1 MYFSSI
7 DVLRGISILLVLLH
21 HFNIPYKLH
30 TTFLGVPFFGEPL
43 SALIA
48 RNGNYGVTMFFVI
61 SGFLIT
67 QQSLKRYGQL
77 SKVNIAGFYIRR
89 IARIIPNLVLLVVCV
104 SILGCFDLPPFVN
117 HAPNGVEVS
126 FGKTVFAAFTFWMNI
141 LIIHY
146 GWVNYA
152 LGVLW
157 SLSVEEVFYL
167 AFPILCLLTRR
178 TAIFVILL
186 CAIIAY
192 APYFRSLYFLDEN
205 EAYLYHYFSSFDAI
219 AIGCLTALLWQNIDI
234 RWLAKKWVQLCIS
247 VLLILLYCYA
257 PIKEV
262 STWSMTVFACLTAT
276 LILSFKAN
284 ALKEKVNQV
293 QVFWKSTL
301 AWLGKRSY
309 ELYLFH
315 LIILGLIKVFFIPAQ
330 TSSGMKLI
338 LLIVFFIAS
347 CLLVTLIEKYY
358 AAPLN
363 RKIRLWFLGEEK
375 SKI

>member
-1 MYFSSI
+1 MYFSSMDI
-7 DVLRGISILLVLLH
+7 LRGISIFLVLLH

-30 TTFLGVPFFGEPL
+30 TTFLGVSVFGEPL
-43 SALIA
+43 STLMA

-67 QQSLKRYGQL
+67 QHSLSRYGQL
-77 SKVNIAGFYIRR
+77 SKIDIGAFYIRR
-89 IARIIPNLVLLVVCV
+89 IARIVPCLVLLVALV
-104 SILGCFDLPPFVN
+104 SILGCFGLSPFVN

-126 FGKTVFAAFTFWMNI
+126 YGKTVFAAFTFWMNI

-167 AFPILCLLTRR
+167 VFPVLCLFARR
-178 TAIFVILL
+178 TAIFVIMLL
-186 CAIIAY
+186 AIIAY

-219 AIGCLTALLWQNIDI
+219 AIGCLTALLWENFRFQ
-234 RWLAKKWVQLCIS
+234 WLTKKWIQLCIS
-247 VLLILLYCYA
+247 VLLISLYLYA

-262 STWSMTVFACLTAT
+262 ATWSMTVFASLTAV
-276 LILSFKAN
+276 LILS
-284 ALKEKVNQV
+284 LNQRTF
-293 QVFWKSTL
+293 QQNEMKSRWVSVWV
-301 AWLGKRSY
+301 WLGKRSY

-315 LIILGLIKVFFIPAQ
+315 LIILGLLKVFFIPAE
-330 TSSGMKLI
+330 TSLDIKL
-338 LLIVFFIAS
+338 L
-347 CLLVTLIEKYY
+347 LLVLFLVGSCILAALIEKYY
-358 AAPLN
+358 ATPLN
-363 RKIRLWFLGEEK
+363 QKIRRWFLAKGK
-375 SKI
+375 SEI